1 MASADQMRRAS
12 ARAAYCGMASA
23 LSLALMLMGGLV
35 PVATYAVPM
44 LCALVL
50 LPVLLEFGK
59 KAAWLTWAATAAL
72 GLMLGL
78 DKEAS
83 FFYLFMGYYPIVKSF
98 AERLKKPLWAWIVK
112 EAVFIAALTA
122 VWFLFR
128 TLIFSGRYLELSPLI
143 VYIGGIAVFTL
154 YDIGLSR
161 LIGYY
166 IYKISPKIKRKR

>member
-1 MASADQMRRAS
+1 MAALTVVFLYLAS
-12 ARAAYCGMASA
+12 VFPTGQLGFVAVASLFTIA
-23 LSLALMLMGGLV
+23 VVIEAGIK
-35 PVATYAVPM
+35 YA
-44 LCALVL
+44 ALVYVSCAIL
-50 LPVLLEFGK
+50 AFLIIPLKG
-59 KAAWLTWAATAAL
+59 AAL
-72 GLMLGL
+72 LYTL
-78 DKEAS
+78 
-83 FFYLFMGYYPIVKSF
+83 FFGYYPIVKSF